1 MTPEEE
7 ANRAEEASR
16 LLENL
21 LLKDAFAAIKSEA
34 VRQWDAT
41 GAKAEQEREW
51 IWRHYKVI
59 ANVESIL
66 RGYVESGRIARMQLQ
81 EKETL
86 RERTSKFFRKTA

>member
-7 ANRAEEASR
+7 SNRAAEATH
-16 LLENL
+16 LLENP
-21 LLKDAFAAIKSEA
+21 LLKDAFAAIKAEA

-41 GAKAEQEREW
+41 GAKAGDEREW

-59 ANVESIL
+59 SNVENIL
-66 RGYVESGRIARMQLQ
+66 RGYVESGRIAQMRLQ

-86 RERTSKFFRKTA
+86 AQRTSKFFRNAA

>member
-7 ANRAEEASR
+7 ANRGEEASR
-16 LLENL
+16 LLENP
-21 LLKDAFAAIKSEA
+21 LLKNAFAAIKAEA

-41 GAKAEQEREW
+41 GAKAGEEREW

-59 ANVESIL
+59 ANVENIL

-86 RERTSKFFRKTA
+86 RERTSKFLRMTA